1 MMFDDEPHDESHDG
15 APNVGLEE
23 QPTTQMPPKIPD
35 IAHFGDTT
43 SVEPEPE
50 APPPAVEPEP
60 EAPPPA
66 VEPEPE
72 APPPAVEPEPEAPP
86 PAVEPEPDPKVMEE
100 EPHQDSDSIE
110 LKSSCSSCS
119 TSFKV
124 RIPPGA
130 PGVRVPCPACGSI
143 EVVRRP

>member
-23 QPTTQMPPKIPD
+23 QSTTQMPPKIPD

-43 SVEPEPE
+43 S
-50 APPPAVEPEP
+50 VEPEP